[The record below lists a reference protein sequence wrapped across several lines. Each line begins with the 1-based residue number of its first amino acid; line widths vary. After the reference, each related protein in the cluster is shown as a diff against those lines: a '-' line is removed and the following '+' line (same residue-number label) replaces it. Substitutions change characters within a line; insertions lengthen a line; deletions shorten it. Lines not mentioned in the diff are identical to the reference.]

1 MLDMFQIIKWL
12 EMWEMGLIGVSKTQ
26 YIFDFTFDSLL
37 SVLSNDRHSK
47 TMKNVFH
54 FI

>member
-1 MLDMFQIIKWL
+1 MLDMFQMIKWFK
-12 EMWEMGLIGVSKTQ
+12 MWEMGLIGVSETQ
-26 YIFDFTFDSLL
+26 YIFNFTFDSLL
-37 SVLSNDRHSK
+37 SFLSNDRPSK